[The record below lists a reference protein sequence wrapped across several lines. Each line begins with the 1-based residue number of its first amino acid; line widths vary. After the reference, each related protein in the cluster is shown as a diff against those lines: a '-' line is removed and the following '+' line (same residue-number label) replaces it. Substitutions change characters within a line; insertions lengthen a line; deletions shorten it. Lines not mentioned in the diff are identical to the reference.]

1 MTNNHSSTDLSFLI
15 TNYNEDCRRLIQDL
29 HRMAEAWN
37 GTWEIIIVDDAS
49 PRTEKTR
56 ANADLCS
63 ALHGVTYHINDT
75 NLGAANCRNMLAD
88 MAHGEWLIF
97 IDSDAAV
104 VSDDF
109 ISKYWAARH
118 KADVIVGGLLHP
130 SVNPNPDAS
139 LRYKYERNADLH
151 RKVAERNQ
159 QPYAKFTAFNIM
171 LKHSVMQQVRFDAQ
185 CKAYGFE
192 DTLFGMELRQRG
204 ISIIHIDNILLHMGL
219 NSNEAFMKR
228 TEISLHTLHQFRA
241 AGKMEGESRVGNLAD
256 QLTSL
261 YLDGMYRLFFRLFKS
276 SMLRNLHSSNPSL
289 TIFSLYKLG
298 YFISITQPK
307 HTHTK

>member
-1 MTNNHSSTDLSFLI
+1 MANPHSSTDLSILI

-29 HRMAEAWN
+29 HRMAEAWD

-49 PRTEKTR
+49 PRTDKTR
-56 ANADLCS
+56 ANADQCS
-63 ALHGVTYHINDT
+63 ALHGVTYHINET

-88 MAHGEWLIF
+88 MAQGEWLIF

-118 KADVIVGGLLHP
+118 EADVIVGGLLHP
-130 SVNPNPDAS
+130 SANPNPEAS

-151 RKVAERNQ
+151 RNVAERNLH
-159 QPYAKFTAFNIM
+159 PYAKFTAFNIM
-171 LKHSVMQQVRFDAQ
+171 LKHSVMQQVRFDVQ
-185 CKAYGFE
+185 CKEYGYE
-192 DTLFGMELRQRG
+192 DALFGVELRQRG
-204 ISIIHIDNILLHMGL
+204 ISLIHIDNILLHTGL
-219 NSNEAFMKR
+219 NSNEAFLKR
-228 TEISLHTLHQFRA
+228 TEISLHTLHKLRTI
-241 AGKMEGESRVGNLAD
+241 GKMEGESRVGNLAD
-256 QLTSL
+256 RLTSL
-261 YLDGMYRLFFRLFKS
+261 HLDGMYRLFFRLFKT

-307 HTHTK
+307 HTYTK